1 MNEISGDGKESAI
14 SKELP
19 EKEQLRIQ
27 VEKESALGERQEMK
41 TENTLEEK
49 AKPIELEKAQ
59 EEEMM
64 SNTK

>member
-27 VEKESALGERQEMK
+27 VEKESALGERQEK
-41 TENTLEEK
+41 RK
-49 AKPIELEKAQ
+49 QSP
-59 EEEMM
+59 
-64 SNTK
+64 